1 MAKIPVHLQSY
12 VDDAFPKNV
21 ILVGTVLE
29 NGYAQVSPRGSV
41 LVWDEET
48 LAFWDRGR
56 GQTHDTVQ
64 NGTKLTFYFRNTD
77 LRDDGTL
84 PKGGIARFYG
94 TAELHLDGAV
104 RDRVYDKMKQ
114 PERDRDPEKTG
125 SAVLVKIERSEDLS
139 GNPLDGS

>member
-12 VDDAFPKNV
+12 INDAFPKNV

-29 NGYAQVSPRGSV
+29 DGYAQVSPRGSV

-64 NGTKLTFYFRNTD
+64 SGT
-77 LRDDGTL
+77 
-84 PKGGIARFYG
+84 
-94 TAELHLDGAV
+94 
-104 RDRVYDKMKQ
+104 
-114 PERDRDPEKTG
+114 
-125 SAVLVKIERSEDLS
+125 
-139 GNPLDGS
+139 